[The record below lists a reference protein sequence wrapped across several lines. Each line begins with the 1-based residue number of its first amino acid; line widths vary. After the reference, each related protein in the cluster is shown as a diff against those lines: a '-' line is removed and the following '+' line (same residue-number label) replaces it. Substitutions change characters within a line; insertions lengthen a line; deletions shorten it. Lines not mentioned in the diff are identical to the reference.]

1 MAFFEKKDAVPQ
13 IPGVAAC
20 DARLAQL
27 AQRAQETI
35 YKLGLKYA
43 ENNSA
48 ADAADT
54 IYAVELR
61 ELEAISK
68 EKNAVEVKRLAL
80 QGLRKCEKCGN
91 VLIVDS
97 VFCNKCG
104 DKLEPLQLD
113 PQPMAMHC
121 PQCGSLLNAD
131 AAFCSTCGHKL

>member
-1 MAFFEKKDAVPQ
+1 MAFFEKKDAAPQ

-43 ENNSA
+43 ENNNA

-54 IYAVELR
+54 IYAGELR

-68 EKNAVEVKRLAL
+68 EKNAVEVKKLAL

-113 PQPMAMHC
+113 PQPTAMHC
-121 PQCGSLLNAD
+121 PQCGSPLSAD
-131 AAFCSTCGHKL
+131 AAFCSSCGHKL